1 MESDRSKADVLVLG
15 AGIIGVSSALAL
27 QERGRRVVLVDRL
40 APGRE
45 TSWGNAGMIER
56 TPVLAFPF
64 PRDVGTLLG
73 VATGASPL
81 AQLRWSALPTIA
93 PWLFAYARASSHE
106 GVKAANLA
114 MWPLAREARD
124 RHARWLDAA
133 GARALLRDTG
143 YVEIF
148 DSDAAFDGQAPDR
161 RFARDHGVRFKIC
174 TPIQLREREPAVTGP
189 FRHAVF
195 WQDAASA
202 LSPSEVVEA
211 YARLFTQRGGRFVHA
226 DANALRRD
234 ASGFS
239 LSTGDNTTAGETLRA
254 REVVVALGPWSAVLC
269 QRFGFAPPLLGKR
282 GYSRH
287 YEFNTAAGAPPPSCP
302 LLMAERGFVVTAMK
316 PGVRI
321 TGGIEFALPDA
332 PPTPGAMRRRENS
345 ARELIPALGAALE
358 AQPWMGRRPALPD
371 MRPII
376 GRCPTEP
383 GLMLAFGHHH
393 WGFSLGP
400 STGELVAQM
409 LCGEPTLADPAPFAA
424 QRFAH

>member
-1 MESDRSKADVLVLG
+1 MNADVLVLG
-15 AGIIGVSSALAL
+15 AGMIGVSSALAL

-64 PRDVGTLLG
+64 PRDFGTLLG

-93 PWLFAYARASSHE
+93 PWLWAYARASSPA
-106 GVKAANLA
+106 GVRAANLA

-143 YVEIF
+143 YYEIF
-148 DSDAAFDGQAPDR
+148 DSDAAFNRQAQDR
-161 RFARDHGVRFKIC
+161 AFAREHGVRFEIC
-174 TPIQLREREPAVTGP
+174 TPAQLRDREPAVTGP
-189 FRHAVF
+189 LRHAVF

-202 LSPSEVVEA
+202 LSPGEVVEA
-211 YARLFTQRGGRFVHA
+211 YARLFVQRGGRFVQA
-226 DANALRRD
+226 DASALRRD
-234 ASGFS
+234 ANGFS
-239 LSTGDNTTAGETLRA
+239 LPIGDSSLAGESLQA
-254 REVVVALGPWSAVLC
+254 GEAVVALGPWSAALC
-269 QRFGFAPPLLGKR
+269 QRFGFAPPLLAKR

-287 YEFNTAAGAPPPSCP
+287 YVFKAGSNADAPPPSCP
-302 LLMAERGFVVTAMK
+302 LLLAERGFVVTAMK

-332 PPTPGAMRRRENS
+332 PPTPGAMRRRETS
-345 ARELIPALGAALE
+345 ARELIPALGAAIE
-358 AQPWMGRRPALPD
+358 AEPWMGRRPALPD

-383 GLMLAFGHHH
+383 RLMLAFGHHH

-400 STGELVAQM
+400 STGEFVAQL
-409 LCGEPTLADPAPFAA
+409 LCGEPTIADPAPFAA
-424 QRFAH
+424 ERFRP

>member
-1 MESDRSKADVLVLG
+1 MNADVLVLG
-15 AGIIGVSSALAL
+15 AGMIGVSSALAL
-27 QERGRRVVLVDRL
+27 QERGRRVVLVDRV

-64 PRDVGTLLG
+64 PRDLGTVLG

-93 PWLFAYARASSHE
+93 PWLLAYARASSPA
-106 GVKAANLA
+106 GVRAANLA

-143 YVEIF
+143 YYEIF

-161 RFARDHGVRFKIC
+161 QFAREHGVRFEIC
-174 TPIQLREREPAVTGP
+174 TRAQLREREPAVTGA
-189 FRHAVF
+189 FRQAVF

-202 LSPSEVVEA
+202 LSPGEVVEA
-211 YARLFTQRGGRFVHA
+211 YARLFTQRGGRFVQA
-226 DANALRRD
+226 DASALRRE

-239 LSTGDNTTAGETLRA
+239 LPAADNTTAGETLHA
-254 REVVVALGPWSAVLC
+254 AEVVVALGPWSAALC
-269 QRFGFAPPLLGKR
+269 QRFGYTPPLLGKR

-287 YEFNTAAGAPPPSCP
+287 YEFDTASAGGHPPPSCP
-302 LLMAERGFVVTAMK
+302 LLLAERGLVITAMR
-316 PGVRI
+316 PGIRI
-321 TGGIEFALPDA
+321 TGGIEFARMDA
-332 PPTPGAMRRRENS
+332 PPTPGAVRRREAA
-345 ARELIPALGAALE
+345 ARDLMPSIGAPIE
-358 AQPWMGRRPALPD
+358 SEPWMGRRPALPD
-371 MRPII
+371 MKPVI

-400 STGELVAQM
+400 STGEFVAQL
-409 LCGEPTLADPAPFAA
+409 LCGEPTIADPAPFAA
-424 QRFAH
+424 ERFGR